1 MVILSDGKKC
11 VRLSY
16 PDPSFAWTDQVQF
29 MAAVI
34 EQTFPHRAA
43 EGLTQ
48 RGCIVS
54 IW

>member
-11 VRLSY
+11 ARLSY
-16 PDPSFAWTDQVQF
+16 TDPSFAWTDQVRF

-43 EGLTQ
+43 NGLRQ
-48 RGCIVS
+48 RGRIVS